1 MKGQLSQCNSPF
13 NVTCL
18 DDLGKGWFFNM
29 LYIFLTAMFIFENH
43 VKAAGKR
50 ECKRTKF
57 ESNTSPKHG
66 LYSRETETIYW
77 N

>member
-1 MKGQLSQCNSPF
+1 
-13 NVTCL
+13 
-18 DDLGKGWFFNM
+18 
-29 LYIFLTAMFIFENH
+29 MFIFENH

-77 N
+77 NQYLILFSAQTRATSL